1 MDLHA
6 ISNYDKSIQDNFLRR
21 ISTFSPKIIHTG
33 IFQKSLNSLNLSQSL
48 SEASY
53 HQNHI
58 LTKGK
63 PLQSLT
69 EPFRGLI
76 IHFYP
81 LPINHHALALP
92 RALSLSRRDLI
103 PRHLCRRPS
112 YQRYDNSYSYL

>member
-53 HQNHI
+53 HQNHNS
-58 LTKGK
+58 LRVNRYKA
-63 PLQSLT
+63 LQSHL
-69 EPFRGLI
+69 E
-76 IHFYP
+76 
-81 LPINHHALALP
+81 
-92 RALSLSRRDLI
+92 DL
-103 PRHLCRRPS
+103 
-112 YQRYDNSYSYL
+112 